1 MIVKAILGLV
11 LISGSLLIA
20 MVICN
25 FIGYGIR
32 LIVEKN
38 DHLSPSIHEWHMN
51 CIYGFFGSM
60 IILGLTIIGVT
71 IFVAGTEL
79 V

>member
-1 MIVKAILGLV
+1 MIVKAILGLI
-11 LISGSLLIA
+11 LYLLGLLLGL
-20 MVICN
+20 VICN

-38 DHLSPSIHEWHMN
+38 DHLSPSIKEWHMN

-71 IFVAGTEL
+71 IEMNLF
-79 V
+79 